1 MVVKSVPP
9 NSVVVG
15 VPGQIVKRS
24 RPHTAQDAPDLNHS
38 QLPDMIAGQLIALT
52 SRIEVLERQVH
63 RAGTEIEAFAEA
75 TSRFDE

>member
-1 MVVKSVPP
+1 
-9 NSVVVG
+9 

-52 SRIEVLERQVH
+52 ARVEALERQTRERLPD
-63 RAGTEIEAFAEA
+63 RAMVPVPEKEMVSSWEFSI
-75 TSRFDE
+75 